1 VLPIAHVAD
10 KPIFD
15 LGPIHDGSGPDLGP
29 DIGSTAGPESPDRR
43 DLQRARRGSRDKKD
57 KRTGLF
63 IAAGLVGIALGVL
76 LVVPLITD
84 DRPLARDEPID
95 AISPVAP
102 TPSRD
107 AAEPPPIVIERA
119 PGFEPP
125 SAEHLRADEIAS
137 LFETDINSN
146 GSRYG
151 IAYVSTDDFVVL
163 DHRGITLPGLEIAVE
178 FETVSNLA
186 LLTNDG
192 RTWAVNPI
200 DRERNYLVSNSYVV
214 VVSERPGT
222 IAIIRPD
229 DQSAI
234 SLMSSALPVPSVQLP
249 EGAGLLW
256 AQGRG
261 PLVMPRTGGTF
272 ELSGIASSLTRI
284 SDARA
289 VAASLHGTV
298 YESCDDS
305 LACTYLSQVDE
316 GPLTLLPFEAGTAF
330 TVSPDGNWVVAAV
343 DDVIIV
349 HEIGTQR
356 SAVTLEG
363 DVTAVD
369 WAPDGSFVA
378 IVSGDVLS
386 VVYPDDGRV
395 LPLRLNHVPDENSLL
410 VFEG

>member
-1 VLPIAHVAD
+1 MLPIAHVGD

-43 DLQRARRGSRDKKD
+43 DLQRVRRDSRDPKD
-57 KRTGLF
+57 KRTGVFLVV
-63 IAAGLVGIALGVL
+63 GLVVSALAAL
-76 LVVPLITD
+76 LAVSLMTD
-84 DRPLARDEPID
+84 DTPVVQDEPVE
-95 AISPVAP
+95 AISPEVL
-102 TPSRD
+102 TPSTD
-107 AAEPPPIVIERA
+107 ASDPPPVVAERS

-125 SAEHLRADEIAS
+125 SAEHLRADQIAS
-137 LFETDINSN
+137 LFETDINSD

-163 DHRGITLPGLEIAVE
+163 DHRGITLPELEIAVE

-298 YESCDDS
+298 YEACDDS
-305 LACTYLSQVDE
+305 LTCAYFSQDDQGSVT
-316 GPLTLLPFEAGTAF
+316 PLPFEAGTGF
-330 TVSPDGNWVVAAV
+330 TVSPDGKWVVAAA
-343 DDVIIV
+343 DDTIVV
-349 HEIGTQR
+349 HEIGAPRQ
-356 SAVTLEG
+356 ALTLEG

-369 WAPDGSFVA
+369 WAPDSSFVA
-378 IVSGDVLS
+378 IVVGDLLS
-386 VVYPDDGRV
+386 VVYPNDGRV
-395 LPLRLNHVPDENSLL
+395 LPLRLNDVPDDNSLL

>member
-1 VLPIAHVAD
+1 MLPIAHVAD

-76 LVVPLITD
+76 LVVPQITD

-146 GSRYG
+146 GIRYG

-163 DHRGITLPGLEIAVE
+163 DHRGITLPELEIAVE

-249 EGAGLLW
+249 EGTGLLW